1 LIDGAAGQEVVRG
14 NEHRVGN
21 GDDRLFVPP
30 VAEHTSVARTK
41 RTVSRADR
49 GEGRLDEGR
58 AEPAATRAGLARLVF
73 PGALVVARAQP
84 RPTRDV
90 AGRGEDPHVQAK
102 LGDKDLSRPLIDSRN
117 RIQPGSCLRER
128 GDDRLDPLAPAG
140 HGLVKIVEMREELT
154 HEKGV
159 MSAKSSGQCLAQGR
173 QFRAQPSTCQIGQ
186 DVRRPGTCFR

>member
-1 LIDGAAGQEVVRG
+1 MTIASRSGGRLESDSVALPLKSLDGPSPDAVGIPASVVVGAGFLIDGAAGQEVVRG

-73 PGALVVARAQP
+73 PGALGAR
-84 RPTRDV
+84 RP
-90 AGRGEDPHVQAK
+90 E
-102 LGDKDLSRPLIDSRN
+102 
-117 RIQPGSCLRER
+117 PGS
-128 GDDRLDPLAPAG
+128 A
-140 HGLVKIVEMREELT
+140 H
-154 HEKGV
+154 
-159 MSAKSSGQCLAQGR
+159 
-173 QFRAQPSTCQIGQ
+173 
-186 DVRRPGTCFR
+186 